1 MPRAVVIGA
10 GVAGLATAIRLQIKG
25 YQVDVYEANAY
36 PGGKLHQQTQDGY
49 RFDLGPSLF
58 TLPHLVN
65 ELFELAGESPED
77 HFRYTQKETVCHYFW
92 EDGTRFQAPA
102 QVDQFVLEA
111 SHAFSVKPENLRAY
125 LKRNKSKYEL
135 TKSLFLE
142 KSLHKWTTYLSRDTL
157 KALANLAQ
165 FDLTKTLDQSNRAY
179 WKSEKLNQLFNRYAT
194 YNGSSPYK
202 TPGIMSLIPYLEMEL
217 GTYSPVGG
225 MHSITY
231 SLWKLAQRLGVL
243 FHFEQKAERILV
255 EKGIAVGIQVNG
267 IKVEADK
274 IVSNMDVFPS
284 YRQLMPDQK
293 APEKT
298 LAQERSSSALIF
310 YWGIKKSFQEL
321 DLHNILFS
329 DDYPGEFKALFEE
342 KTLHPDPT
350 VYINITSKEEASD
363 APLGCENWFVMI
375 NAPGD
380 YGQNW
385 EELKQQA
392 RKNILEKL
400 SRVLGCDIEPLIQT
414 EFTLDPPGIQ
424 DATSSYRGALYGAAS
439 NDRMAAFL
447 RHPNFSSKIRNLH
460 FCGGSVHPGGGI
472 PLCLLSA
479 RITADLIPTPNPIS
493 A

>member
-142 KSLHKWTTYLSRDTL
+142 KSLHKWTTYLSRNTL

-217 GTYSPVGG
+217 GTIPRWEGC
-225 MHSITY
+225 
-231 SLWKLAQRLGVL
+231 
-243 FHFEQKAERILV
+243 
-255 EKGIAVGIQVNG
+255 
-267 IKVEADK
+267 
-274 IVSNMDVFPS
+274 
-284 YRQLMPDQK
+284 
-293 APEKT
+293 T
-298 LAQERSSSALIF
+298 L
-310 YWGIKKSFQEL
+310 
-321 DLHNILFS
+321 
-329 DDYPGEFKALFEE
+329 
-342 KTLHPDPT
+342 
-350 VYINITSKEEASD
+350 
-363 APLGCENWFVMI
+363 
-375 NAPGD
+375 
-380 YGQNW
+380 
-385 EELKQQA
+385 
-392 RKNILEKL
+392 
-400 SRVLGCDIEPLIQT
+400 
-414 EFTLDPPGIQ
+414 
-424 DATSSYRGALYGAAS
+424 
-439 NDRMAAFL
+439 
-447 RHPNFSSKIRNLH
+447 
-460 FCGGSVHPGGGI
+460 
-472 PLCLLSA
+472 
-479 RITADLIPTPNPIS
+479 
-493 A
+493 